1 MKPVFIVSLLVVAF
15 GAGLSFALLAMHTE
29 AELVTPVA
37 PSEATEMT
45 QPDATTVLTSDD
57 DVSETQEH
65 TPAENPIG
73 PAPLPANTAALE
85 RKVDALTEHIA
96 TLETTLARL
105 EEKLDHAPAAG
116 APAADFVITQE
127 SLNDAIREYEEYK
140 RAQEE
145 LAAKEQQR
153 MQSGP
158 YGNMNYAVNYAAKQG
173 EFSDY
178 QKECY
183 YEALKSHQ
191 ELLQDLS
198 TWYSKQYQALGNVP
212 NDSPDRADLIK
223 EYQRRASDL
232 QKGFYNGLRNFLT
245 DDQLSLINVQNPL
258 YPQPNYR
265 KGG

>member
-15 GAGLSFALLAMHTE
+15 GAGLSFALLAINAE
-29 AELVTPVA
+29 ADLVTPAASPEEPVA
-37 PSEATEMT
+37 M
-45 QPDATTVLTSDD
+45 QSD
-57 DVSETQEH
+57 
-65 TPAENPIG
+65 
-73 PAPLPANTAALE
+73 LTAAPDSSDVQTLAAPDPTIATDLHPAYVSSLE
-85 RKVDALTEHIA
+85 RKVDGLIEHIA
-96 TLETTLARL
+96 TLEAALARM

-116 APAADFVITQE
+116 APVADFAITQE

-173 EFSDY
+173 DFSDY

-183 YEALKSHQ
+183 YEALKSYQ

-258 YPQPNYR
+258 YPQSHYR